1 MAEIMGHAPLICP
14 QATNCAAPD
23 TGNMEVLARYANPEQ
38 QKKYLLPL
46 LDGQIRSSFAM
57 TEFGVASSDATN
69 LATKIERKDGEVI
82 VTGRKWVRR
91 TETVRTRSEG

>member
-1 MAEIMGHAPLICP
+1 MAEIMGHSPLICP

-23 TGNMEVLARYANPEQ
+23 TGNMEVLARYANPAQ

-46 LDGQIRSSFAM
+46 LDGRIRSSFAM

-69 LATKIERKDGEVI
+69 LATKIVKKNGKV
-82 VTGRKWVRR
+82 VVSGRKWVSAL
-91 TETVRTRSEG
+91 VVLLIGPH

>member
-46 LDGQIRSSFAM
+46 LDGQIRS
-57 TEFGVASSDATN
+57 ASSDATN